1 MKSGLSEHRQELI
14 EMLLDA
20 LKGRTWKGKEKLLQA
35 LANLCRFNAETE
47 KVSSE
52 LLEQVVESV
61 MKECNKQDVVYKRF
75 SLSALGDILEVLK
88 IDRFEQVYNT
98 LSDTLA
104 KVLIIGINDR
114 SLLYNFYIN
123 FVFNPPGCR

>member
-1 MKSGLSEHRQELI
+1 MFLFIVCVVRIFIIKNIYVRFH
-14 EMLLDA
+14 
-20 LKGRTWKGKEKLLQA
+20 
-35 LANLCRFNAETE
+35 RFNAETE
-47 KVSSE
+47 KVSPE

-61 MKECNKQDVVYKRF
+61 MKECNKQDPVYKRF

-104 KVLIIGINDR
+104 KVL
-114 SLLYNFYIN
+114 L
-123 FVFNPPGCR
+123 